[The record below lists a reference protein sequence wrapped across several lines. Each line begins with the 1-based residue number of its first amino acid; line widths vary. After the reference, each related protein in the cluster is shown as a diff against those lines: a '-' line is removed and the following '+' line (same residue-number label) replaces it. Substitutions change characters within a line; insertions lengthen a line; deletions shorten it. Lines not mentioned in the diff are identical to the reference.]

1 MSTLQTQ
8 PTAPRRLVTLLY
20 PGFELLD
27 VYGPLEMFG
36 MVKPEIELVTVAAN
50 AGAVVSFQGPRSLA
64 DHGFDD
70 CPRADLLLV
79 PGGIG
84 TVAAMG
90 DAAILGFLRRQAEG
104 AERVMSVCSGSALL
118 ARAGLLDGLH
128 ATSNKVYFALAE
140 SQGEHVI
147 WVSEARWVEDG
158 RFATSSGVSAGI
170 DMALAVIAGMFGE
183 PRAQLIADLAEYTWH
198 RDAAHDPFV
207 RFLNTGDS
215 AALLALADA
224 PG

>member
-1 MSTLQTQ
+1 M
-8 PTAPRRLVTLLY
+8 PARRLVTLLY

-36 MVKPEIELVTVAAN
+36 MVKPELELVTVAAQ
-50 AGAVVSFQGPRSLA
+50 AGAIASFQGPRSLA
-64 DHGFDD
+64 DYGFDD
-70 CPRADLLLV
+70 CPAADLLLV

-84 TVAAMG
+84 TVPALA
-90 DAAILGFLRRQAEG
+90 DQATLEFLRRQAAS

-118 ARAGLLDGLH
+118 ARAGLLDGLR
-128 ATSNKVYFALAE
+128 ATSNKVWFDLAAR
-140 SQGEHVI
+140 QGERVH

-183 PRAQLIADLAEYTWH
+183 QRAQSLADLAEYAWH
-198 RDAAHDPFV
+198 RDASSDPFV

-215 AALLALADA
+215 EALHHAFATLPA
-224 PG
+224 GEFG